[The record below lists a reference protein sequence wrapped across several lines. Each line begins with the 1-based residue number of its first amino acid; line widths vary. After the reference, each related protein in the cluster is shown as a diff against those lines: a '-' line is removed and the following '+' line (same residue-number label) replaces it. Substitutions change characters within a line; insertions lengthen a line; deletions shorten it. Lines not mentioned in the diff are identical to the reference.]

1 LDKLKISVALAVY
14 NGSKFIKEQVLSI
27 LEQSRCPDELIIVDD
42 CSSDDSWQIIKELED
57 QFPEIIHSTKNQS
70 NIGYVGTFNIA
81 LSKAT
86 GDLIF
91 LSDQDDFWYSNKI
104 EEVVKF
110 SNLNPQ
116 YSVIQHDVDL
126 VDERL
131 VKSGFTFFGQIESVN
146 TSIESAV
153 LGCGMVIRKTFLQK
167 CLPIPSEFIAH
178 DIWINEF
185 AEQFD
190 LKGILPLAL
199 IAYRRHQANESG
211 HVLFS
216 QKKLSP
222 IEFKL
227 NYYVEIF
234 KRDKKSTL
242 ERRLIDRKLTQ
253 TRYVEFSKDP
263 NFEFDS
269 LLSRKLTEIQAEIE
283 CLEMRSSIKKKSFIL
298 KILGFSQFAI
308 QGGYKNSLGIKS
320 YLRDLSGL
328 S

>member
-1 LDKLKISVALAVY
+1 LVEQKISVAIAVY
-14 NGSKFIKEQVLSI
+14 NGANYLRTQLDSI
-27 LEQSRCPDELIIVDD
+27 LNQSRIPDELILVDD
-42 CSSDDSWQIIKELED
+42 SSTDRSW
-57 QFPEIIHSTKNQS
+57 EIIQEYQSQHSSRVVIERNER

-81 LSKAT
+81 LSKST

-104 EEVVKF
+104 EEVVEF
-110 SNLNPQ
+110 SNSNPQ

-126 VDERL
+126 VDESL
-131 VKSGFTFFGQIESVN
+131 VKSGFTFFGQIKSVN

-153 LGCGMVIRKTFLQK
+153 LGCGMVICKPFLQK
-167 CLPIPSEFIAH
+167 CLPIPFGFTAH

-190 LKGILPLAL
+190 LIGILPLAL

-222 IEFKL
+222 IDFKL

-234 KRDKKSTL
+234 KRDKKSSL
-242 ERRLIDRKLTQ
+242 ERRLIDRKLIQ
-253 TRYVEFSKDP
+253 TRYVKFSKDP

-269 LLSRKLTEIQAEIE
+269 FLPKKLAEIQAEIDS
-283 CLEMRSSIKKKSFIL
+283 LEIRSSIKKKRLFQ
-298 KILGFSQFAI
+298 KILGFSQLAI
-308 QGGYKNSLGIKS
+308 SGGYKNSLGLKS

>member
-1 LDKLKISVALAVY
+1 LDKLKISVAMAVY
-14 NGSKFIKEQVLSI
+14 NGSKFIKDQVLSI
-27 LEQSRCPDELIIVDD
+27 LEQSRRPDELIIVDD
-42 CSSDDSWQIIKELED
+42 CSSDDSWKIIKELEN
-57 QFPEIIHSTKNQS
+57 QFSEIIHSTKNQK

-110 SNLNPQ
+110 SNSNLQ
-116 YSVIQHDVDL
+116 YAVIQHDVDL
-126 VDERL
+126 VNESL
-131 VKSGFTFFGQIESVN
+131 QKSGFSFLGQIKSVN
-146 TSIESAV
+146 ASIESAV
-153 LGCGMVIRKTFLQK
+153 LGCAMVVRKPFLQK
-167 CLPIPSEFIAH
+167 CLPIPSDFTAH

-190 LKGILPLAL
+190 LKGILPSAL
-199 IAYRRHQANESG
+199 IAYRRHQDNESG

-222 IEFKL
+222 FDFKF

-234 KRDKKSTL
+234 KRDKKSSL
-242 ERRLIDRKLTQ
+242 ERRLIDRKLIQ

-263 NFEFDS
+263 NFEFDAF
-269 LLSRKLTEIQAEIE
+269 LPKKLAQIQAEIE
-283 CLEMRSSIKKKSFIL
+283 SLEMRSSINKRKFL
-298 KILGFSQFAI
+298 FKILGFCQLAI
-308 QGGYKNSLGIKS
+308 NGGYKNSLGLKS